1 MEPFLDQVVATLRAP
16 QVVTRHRRHADRL
29 CLFRNWETLAGFPA
43 KWLEAMALIPGPS
56 ERGMLLSAWPTNN
69 LRGGEIVWLGQM
81 RL

>member
-1 MEPFLDQVVATLRAP
+1 MEPFHDQVVANLRAP